1 MDERNLRKNKGF
13 TLIELMIVTAIIGIL
28 AVLALYAYQIYTKR
42 THTAEGLSMASSLK
56 ATIADYY
63 ATHGT
68 WPANNL
74 DAGSPTIISGNS
86 VKSIVIDGAT
96 LRITYN
102 AKVIDDGQLLLIA
115 SDNGGGIEWTCR
127 SSTGAGAVI
136 PPQYLPERCR

>member
-28 AVLALYAYQIYTKR
+28 AALALYAYQVYTKR

-74 DAGSPTIISGNS
+74 EAGSPAIISGNS

-102 AKVIDDGQLLLIA
+102 AKVVDDGQLLLIA
-115 SDNGGGIEWTCR
+115 SDTGGGIEWTCR

-136 PPQYLPERCR
+136 PAQYLPERCR